1 MKKKLNYKK
10 TKRKN
15 KWIDQNNIFK
25 NEINQLKN
33 INIDLKSEK
42 DENSNQANLKQKKIL
57 EQLKE
62 EKILDLEKKHRK
74 WKKSFDKLYIFCKM
88 TFKYF

>member
-42 DENSNQANLKQKKIL
+42 DENSNQANLKQKKNFRTI
-57 EQLKE
+57 KRR
-62 EKILDLEKKHRK
+62 KK
-74 WKKSFDKLYIFCKM
+74 Y
-88 TFKYF
+88 